1 MHRHQLSPDSEPK
14 AGQSE
19 DTNKVQI
26 CEPMSSMGIIYR
38 SVGVGLLIGSE
49 IPQRQLHHH
58 GADDGSPKLET

>member
-1 MHRHQLSPDSEPK
+1 MHRHLLSPDSEPK

-38 SVGVGLLIGSE
+38 SVGVGLLIG
-49 IPQRQLHHH
+49 QRQKHHH
-58 GADDGSPKLET
+58 GVDDGPPKLET